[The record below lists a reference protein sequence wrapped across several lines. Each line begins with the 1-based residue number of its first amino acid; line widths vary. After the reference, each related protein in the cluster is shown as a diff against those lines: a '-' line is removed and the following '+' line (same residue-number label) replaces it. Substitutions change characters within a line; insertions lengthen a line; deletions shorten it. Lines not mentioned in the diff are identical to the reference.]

1 MNAADTP
8 RAPASPSHKV
18 REAHLRRDAF
28 VYVRQSTPQQVL
40 NNTESSDRQYALR
53 GRAALLG
60 WPGGGI
66 QVIDDDLGRSGQ
78 NAAGRPGFQRLL
90 AEIALDRVGI
100 VLALEMSR
108 LARSCKDW
116 HHLLELCSIFGT
128 LLADADGVYDPR
140 DYNDRLLLG
149 LKGAMSEAETHLL
162 RGRMNDGLLNRARR
176 GEVFS
181 HAPIGYVRAG
191 GGLALDPDEQARDV
205 VRQVFDGFERLGS
218 AQAVLRDF
226 VAREVKIPVR
236 PIKGEDK
243 GRLVWRRPNRVTLHG
258 ILTHPVY
265 AGSYRWGHR
274 AVDPRK
280 KVPGKPQS
288 GRGKRKPEDCL
299 VLLPGVCPAYIT
311 EERFRAN
318 QQRLRDNRSGPDTP
332 GAARHGPSL
341 LGGLLACATC
351 GCRLMVSHNGGGR
364 HLRYVCA
371 RGRVTY
377 AGPECQSLAGHRLD
391 TLVAEQVLEALRPA
405 ALELHLAAAADVEG
419 RRRLEHEDWGRRL
432 ERARYEAARARRQY
446 DQVEPENRLVARE
459 LERAWE
465 AALAEQRRLEREYEG
480 LCHARPRGLSDEE
493 RGAIRAL
500 AGDLPALWGAPTTT
514 AADRQRVV
522 RLLVGR
528 VVVQVAGATERVEVA
543 IHWQGGCVTRHGLAR
558 TVGRYEQLSDYPRM
572 CAFIDGL
579 RAEGVSLDG
588 VARRLNGEGF
598 RPPKR
603 AGRFTGGMV
612 WGLLARRCEGGAGR
626 GPAALSEGEWL
637 LGRLA
642 KYLGMPQAT
651 LHRWRKAGWVSARK
665 LDAPGGPWAV
675 LATGPERRR
684 MGRLRRWVKEKPNR
698 PIPEALTTPAARKG

>member
-1 MNAADTP
+1 MNAADT
-8 RAPASPSHKV
+8 APASPSHKV
-18 REAHLRRDAF
+18 REAHLRRAAV

-40 NNTESSDRQYALR
+40 NNTESAARQYALR
-53 GRAALLG
+53 GRATLLG
-60 WPGGGI
+60 WPAGRVL
-66 QVIDDDLGRSGQ
+66 VIDEDQGLSGQ
-78 NAAGRPGFQRLL
+78 GSSERPGFRRLL
-90 AEIALDRVGI
+90 AEIALDKVGI
-100 VLALEMSR
+100 VLGLEVSR
-108 LARSCKDW
+108 LSRSCKDW
-116 HHLLELCSIFGT
+116 HQLLEVCSIFGT
-128 LLADADGVYDPR
+128 LLADADGVYDPKE
-140 DYNDRLLLG
+140 YNDRLLLG
-149 LKGAMSEAETHLL
+149 LKGAMSEAEIHLL

-191 GGLALDPDEQARDV
+191 GGLALDPDGQARDV

-226 VAREVKIPVR
+226 VARGVRLPVR

-243 GRLVWRRPNRVTLHG
+243 GRLVWSRPNRVTLHG

-280 KVPGKPQS
+280 KKPGKPQS

-299 VLLPGVCPAYIT
+299 VLLPGRCPAYIS

-318 QQRLRDNRSGPDTP
+318 QEKLRANRSGPDTP

-341 LGGLLACATC
+341 LGGLLACAAC
-351 GCRLMVSHNGGGR
+351 GRRLMVNYNGGGR

-377 AGPECQSLAGHRLD
+377 AEPECQSLAGHALD
-391 TLVAEQVLEALRPA
+391 ALVAGQVLEALRPA

-419 RRRLEHEDWGRRL
+419 RRRLEHEDWALRL
-432 ERARYEAARARRQY
+432 ERARYEAGRARRQY
-446 DQVEPENRLVARE
+446 ELVEPENRLVARE

-465 AALAEQRRLEREYEG
+465 AALREQRRLEAEYER
-480 LCHARPRGLSDEE
+480 LLRARPRGLSDEE

-500 AGDLPALWGAPTTT
+500 AGDLPALWHADTTT

-528 VVVQVAGATERVEVA
+528 VVVQVRGDTERVDVA
-543 IHWQGGCVTRHGLAR
+543 IHWAGGCVTRHGLAR
-558 TVGRYEQLSDYPRM
+558 TVGRYEQLSGYARLL
-572 CAFIDGL
+572 ARAEGL
-579 RAEGVSLDG
+579 RAEGLSLEE

-612 WGLLARRCEGGAGR
+612 WGLLARRHGGGREAG
-626 GPAALSEGEWL
+626 LSKGEWL
-637 LGRLA
+637 LGELA

-665 LDAPGGPWAV
+665 LDTPGGPWAIA
-675 LATGPERRR
+675 ATGAERRR

-698 PIPEALTTPAARKG
+698 PIPVALTTPAARVG